1 MKVGFRRLRREFFPP
16 FLPPLILL
24 IFFCCLFVPLCLSCS
39 GRRAFGRAASAC
51 SAGVKGEV
59 PAQISDA
66 LKVERDKIEAA
77 FDRLIDSLSFEEKLC
92 QLFIVSVDGTV
103 SSASAVSYDIPP
115 GGYILFARNFTG
127 KPEQIIALTDSTQN
141 FYAAQRTQKRTE
153 KSAGKGECL
162 PPFFAIDH
170 EGGEVNRLR
179 GIASPLPSAEAVA
192 RFLSPEKA
200 EELYLYAAYQLA
212 ALGIQ
217 VNFAPVVETA
227 GGHNADFLGRRS
239 FGSAEQVETY
249 ASAFVRAFNKGGIF
263 CVLKHFPGNSNE
275 DPHRTLPVLEGSE
288 ADIRELYVS
297 PFASLIS
304 SLAEVRDFEI
314 PAADPFPFAGVLMSH
329 AVVPAF
335 DAENPACFS
344 RAAVTGLLKDELHFD
359 GLIFSDDLYM
369 LDGKKFSVADCVI
382 KALRSGVHMCML
394 SRPVY
399 KDIVSELTEKIG
411 NDSELQKIT
420 DEALR
425 RILKAKLRMAL
436 LKLEPT
442 EDGEYALVPAQFNE
456 AEEDASLRLQNSLEK
471 FRDAK
476 QKGDALYYEYWSK

>member
-1 MKVGFRRLRREFFPP
+1 MKFSLRRMRSRFPP
-16 FLPPLILL
+16 LYFSHFSFFLL
-24 IFFCCLFVPLCLSCS
+24 IFFCCLFLSFCLSCS
-39 GRRAFGRAASAC
+39 GRGAFGRAASAR
-51 SAGVKGEV
+51 SAGVKGES
-59 PAQISDA
+59 PAQVSDA
-66 LKVERDKIEAA
+66 LKAERDDKIKAV
-77 FDRLIDSLSFEEKLC
+77 FDRVIGSLSREEKLC
-92 QLFIVSVDGTV
+92 QLFIVSVDGTL

-115 GGYILFARNFTG
+115 GGYILFTRNFTG
-127 KPEQIIALTDSTQN
+127 KPEQIIALTDSTQS
-141 FYAAQRTQKRTE
+141 FYASKRAE
-153 KSAGKGECL
+153 KSECL

-179 GIASPLPSAEAVA
+179 DIASPLPSAQSVA

-217 VNFAPVVETA
+217 VNFAPVAETA
-227 GGHNADFLGRRS
+227 GGHNTNFLGRRS

-297 PFASLIS
+297 PFIALTA
-304 SLAEVRDFEI
+304 SLAEARNLKD
-314 PAADPFPFAGVLMSH
+314 AAVDPFPFAGVLMSH

-344 RAAVTGLLKDELHFD
+344 HAAVTGLLKNELHFD

-369 LDGKKFSVADCVI
+369 LDGENFSLSDCVI

-399 KDIVSELTEKIG
+399 KDIVSELAEKIG

-425 RILKAKLRMAL
+425 RILKAKLRMGL
-436 LKLEPT
+436 LKLEVID
-442 EDGEYALVPAQFNE
+442 DGAYTLLPAQV
-456 AEEDASLRLQNSLEK
+456 EEDASLRLQNSLEK

-476 QKGDALYYEYWSK
+476 QKGDALYYEDWSK